1 MYYGLM
7 EDNDKLREILKSDDR
22 NKHIDT
28 AINEI
33 GGNAEDQDIL
43 RKLSGLYDGIE
54 YTVDELVDKFSIEGS
69 YVETLIKRFH
79 RLAWLKL
86 RSSRRICVYPKRVKK
101 IRDFYE

>member
-7 EDNDKLREILKSDDR
+7 EDNDILREILKSDDR

-33 GGNAEDQDIL
+33 GGNAEDQEVL
-43 RKLSGLYDGIE
+43 RKLSGLYDGVE
-54 YTVDELVDKFSIEGS
+54 YTVDELVDKFSLEGG
-69 YVETLIKRFH
+69 YVEALIKRFH
-79 RLAWLKL
+79 RFAWLKL